1 MLTCSISLL
10 QLQATSNITLFISP
24 GLAVGH
30 FNILEATGSQAVL
43 LTDYPC
49 SLTTFR
55 SKPALE
61 YGTSFF
67 SKETRFFSELPWPS
81 WRLWNLA
88 CSFLTGQSCWMYCSE
103 FEDLFDLHLT

>member
-10 QLQATSNITLFISP
+10 QLQAASNISLGVSP
-24 GLAVGH
+24 GLAVGRV
-30 FNILEATGSQAVL
+30 NILEAAGSQAVL

-49 SLTTFR
+49 SLTIFR

-67 SKETRFFSELPWPS
+67 LKETRFFSELP
-81 WRLWNLA
+81 
-88 CSFLTGQSCWMYCSE
+88 
-103 FEDLFDLHLT
+103 